1 MNINLIINIKVNGRM
16 IKETDKGNSKNITL
30 FIKMVYLFQFVIFIK
45 INLHKY
51 NKKNYQYNQMVNG
64 STMLNNESLD

>member
-1 MNINLIINIKVNGRM
+1 M
-16 IKETDKGNSKNITL
+16 IKETDKGNPKNITL
-30 FIKMVYLFQFVIFIK
+30 FIKMVYLFQIVIFIQ
-45 INLHKY
+45 INLYKY